1 MTKTEQAL
9 ALMRENPSMTAYAA
23 AKAVGMSQSV
33 LTRAIKARNDKTK
46 KRCPVCGH
54 VLRDKS

>member
-1 MTKTEQAL
+1 
-9 ALMRENPSMTAYAA
+9 MTAYAA

-46 KRCPVCGH
+46 KRCPTCGH
-54 VLRDKS
+54 IVKDAK